1 MLFTARVAASA
12 IALVAI
18 AAYYLL
24 ASIPFSYYHFLQ
36 VPQLWWL
43 PAFILVHPLLLAAA
57 LAAML
62 PRPRAV
68 PPALRPWIRYVALA
82 GAATVA
88 CMATVEALPILQS
101 YEVSA
106 ALAFAPLLLLTAASA
121 LHVLA
126 SRADAVGAPAT
137 LFGAATVARGAIA
150 GFLAGAAY
158 VAAGFERGAAATLGR
173 AELGAAAAIAIGAH
187 VACFTAASLAVLTV
201 GRAARRRRNDLEPL
215 AIAAC
220 AAFASGV
227 IIRRSL
233 LTALILSD
241 VRSVFMAA
249 ALAIAIVAAV
259 WAAAARSATPRADAR
274 AAGWRTAAPLL
285 VILVLLAAVLPPMLL
300 LADWGGSLQKMLA
313 LAAWAVAVAF
323 VAASRVRESRQAVLA
338 SVVCVAAFAA
348 ASTVV
353 IASRG
358 GVPTARADEP
368 RRLDLGVVLDR
379 YATFDP
385 SFSVLLDV
393 FRPIVS
399 DDAFYRSVRA
409 AGDATDDRSLPAV
422 RMSIADVTR
431 RPSVRPPNIFIV
443 VVDSLRPDYV
453 SAYNPA
459 ATFTP
464 AIDAFAK
471 ESIVMRRAFTQYA
484 GTALSQPAIWAG
496 GLIQRAM
503 YVKPFAE
510 INNLERLTVAA
521 GYRRYISIDPP
532 LSAILEDW
540 SGLVRLDAHL
550 THPERRDEAFKF
562 DLCGT
567 VPDLTGHLDRD
578 TDARPV
584 FFYSQPQN
592 IHIRV
597 LAGDSYP
604 RDERV
609 TVSGKPFFK
618 PAVAAISRIDG
629 CFGRLVDYLKSRGM
643 YDDSI
648 VVLTSDHG
656 DSYGEAGRW
665 AHAFYMA
672 PETLRVPLIMH
683 VPQKYLAGRTWNPDA
698 LALLT
703 DVTPTLFDLV
713 GYAPSA
719 AGDIAGR
726 SLFARAG
733 TSAQPRDMVL
743 VQSSYSRVYG
753 LLDGDA
759 RWMYVADANHDRE
772 ELYDLTIA
780 DPAASPFPKPVATAD
795 RPKYRRWLLDRMA
808 RLNAFYTRR
817 PGA

>member
-1 MLFTARVAASA
+1 MFFMARCAAAA
-12 IALVAI
+12 IALIGV

-43 PAFILVHPLLLAAA
+43 PTFILLHPLVLAAA
-57 LAAML
+57 LAAIV

-68 PPALRPWIRYVALA
+68 PASVRPWIRYVALA
-82 GAATVA
+82 GAATTA
-88 CMATVEALPILQS
+88 CMIAVNVAPVLLS
-101 YEVSA
+101 YEVAA
-106 ALAFAPLLLLTAASA
+106 ALAFAPLLLLTAAAALNLAARRGEAGPVVSAAPGNAGIARSA
-121 LHVLA
+121 LAGLLI
-126 SRADAVGAPAT
+126 G
-137 LFGAATVARGAIA
+137 VAYTA
-150 GFLAGAAY
+150 AGA
-158 VAAGFERGAAATLGR
+158 ERGAAATLGGTEV
-173 AELGAAAAIAIGAH
+173 AAAAAISIAAH
-187 VACFTAASLAVLTV
+187 LVCFTTAALAIALVR
-201 GRAARRRRNDLEPL
+201 RASRRRRGGAAVERI
-215 AIAAC
+215 AVAAC
-220 AAFASGV
+220 ATVAGAIV
-227 IIRRSL
+227 IRRSL

-241 VRSVFMAA
+241 LRAA
-249 ALAIAIVAAV
+249 CIALALAVAIVGTV
-259 WAAAARSATPRADAR
+259 WAASAGAPRPVDRRRRWPKALLLLAALI
-274 AAGWRTAAPLL
+274 LL
-285 VILVLLAAVLPPMLL
+285 VAVLPPMLV
-300 LADWGGSLQKMLA
+300 LADWGGTLQKIMA
-313 LAAWAVAVAF
+313 LTAWSASLAF
-323 VAASRVRESRQAVLA
+323 VATARLRGRRQTAVA
-338 SVVCVAAFAA
+338 AAVCVAALTT

-353 IASRG
+353 IATRG
-358 GVPTARADEP
+358 GVPGARADEP
-368 RRLDLGVVLDR
+368 RRLDLGVVVDR

-385 SFSVLLDV
+385 SLAVLLDV
-393 FRPIVS
+393 FRPVVS
-399 DDAFYRSVRA
+399 DNDFYRTVRA

-422 RMSIADVTR
+422 RLSIADVQ
-431 RPSVRPPNIFIV
+431 RPRPARLPHIFVV

-464 AIDAFAK
+464 AIGAFAG

-484 GTALSQPAIWAG
+484 GTALSQPALWAG

-503 YVKPFAE
+503 YVKPFSE
-510 INNLERLTVAA
+510 VNNLERLTVAA
-521 GYRRYISIDPP
+521 GYRRYISVDPP

-567 VPDLTGHLDRD
+567 VPDLLDHLDHD
-578 TDARPV
+578 ATDRPV

-609 TVSGKPFFK
+609 TVAGSSFFK
-618 PAVAAISRIDG
+618 PAVAALSRIDG
-629 CFGRLVDYLKSRGM
+629 CFGRLIDYLKAHQM

-672 PETLRVPLIMH
+672 PETLRIPLIMH
-683 VPQKYLAGRTWNPDA
+683 VPQKYLSGRTWNPDA

-703 DVTPTLFDLV
+703 DLTPTLYDLV
-713 GYAPSA
+713 GYTPTAG
-719 AGDIAGR
+719 GDIAGR
-726 SLFARAG
+726 SLFAPAGRALP
-733 TSAQPRDMVL
+733 PRDMVL

-753 LLDGDA
+753 LVDGDV
-759 RWMYVADANHDRE
+759 RWLYVADANHDRE
-772 ELYDLTIA
+772 ELYDLTKT
-780 DPAASPFPKPVATAD
+780 DPFPRPVAPAD
-795 RPKYRRWLLDRMA
+795 QPKYRKWLLDRMN
-808 RLNAFYTRR
+808 RLDRFYGR
-817 PGA
+817 PNQR

>member
-1 MLFTARVAASA
+1 MFFTARVAAA
-12 IALVAI
+12 AVALIGI

-43 PAFILVHPLLLAAA
+43 PTFILVHPLLLAAA
-57 LAAML
+57 LAAVV
-62 PRPRAV
+62 PRPRASA
-68 PPALRPWIRYVALA
+68 PALRPWIRYIALA
-82 GAATVA
+82 GATTTV
-88 CMATVEALPILQS
+88 CMAAIEAVPVLQS
-101 YEVSA
+101 FEVSA
-106 ALAFAPLLLLTAASA
+106 ALAFVPLLLLTAAAALNIAAARTDAGSA
-121 LHVLA
+121 SAAALFG
-126 SRADAVGAPAT
+126 GAPIAR
-137 LFGAATVARGAIA
+137 AALA
-150 GFLAGAAY
+150 GFLVGAAY
-158 VAAGFERGAAATLGR
+158 VAAGAERGAAATLGR
-173 AELGAAAAIAIGAH
+173 AELAAAAAIAVAAH
-187 VACFTAASLAVLTV
+187 VACFTAAALAL
-201 GRAARRRRNDLEPL
+201 AAVRRLSRQRPGVQPL

-220 AAFASGV
+220 AAIAGAV
-227 IIRRSL
+227 VIRRSL

-241 VRSVFMAA
+241 VRAASMAA
-249 ALAIAIVAAV
+249 ALAVAVAAAV
-259 WAAAARSATPRADAR
+259 WAAAAHARRAPDVMRRAR
-274 AAGWRTAAPLL
+274 WRTAAPLAVVLTLL
-285 VILVLLAAVLPPMLL
+285 VAVLPPMLL
-300 LADWGGSLQKMLA
+300 LADWGGSLQKMMA
-313 LAAWAVAVAF
+313 LGAWAASVAF
-323 VAASRVRESRQAVLA
+323 VATARVRDRRQAVLA
-338 SVVCVAAFAA
+338 AVLCAAALTA

-353 IASRG
+353 VASRG
-358 GVPTARADEP
+358 GVPSARADEP

-385 SFSVLLDV
+385 SFTVLLDV
-393 FRPIVS
+393 FRPVVS
-399 DDAFYRSVRA
+399 DDAFYRTVRA
-409 AGDATDDRSLPAV
+409 AGDATDDRSLGAV
-422 RMSIADVTR
+422 RLSLADVSR
-431 RPSVRPPNIFIV
+431 RPAARPPNIFIV

-459 ATFTP
+459 AAFTP
-464 AIDAFAK
+464 AIGAFAN

-521 GYRRYISIDPP
+521 GYRRYVSIDPP
-532 LSAILEDW
+532 LNAILEDW
-540 SGLVRLDAHL
+540 SNLVRLDAHL
-550 THPERRDEAFKF
+550 THPERREEAFKF

-567 VPDLTGHLDRD
+567 VPDLIGHLDRD
-578 TDARPV
+578 ASDRPV

-597 LAGDSYP
+597 LAGDAYP

-609 TVSGKPFFK
+609 TVNGRPFFK
-618 PAVAAISRIDG
+618 PAVSAISRIDG
-629 CFGRLVDYLKSRGM
+629 CFGRLVDYLKTHGM

-672 PETLRVPLIMH
+672 PETLRIPLIMH

-703 DVTPTLFDLV
+703 DVTPTLYDLV
-713 GYAPSA
+713 GYPPSA

-726 SLFARAG
+726 SLFAPAG
-733 TSAQPRDMVL
+733 TAVQPRDLVL

-753 LLDGDA
+753 LVDGDA

-772 ELYDLTIA
+772 EFYDLTIV
-780 DPAASPFPKPVATAD
+780 DPAVSPFPKPVASAD
-795 RPKYRRWLLDRMA
+795 RPKYRRWLLDRME
-808 RLNAFYTRR
+808 RLNAFYVRR